1 MKRGQLDTLP
11 DNKDELREDSA
22 MRRSTTYGR
31 LIGMGLIALGTA
43 LAAPAFVAPA
53 WADDLLRVGNPAG
66 DDFHFSFANVGTEAG
81 IFKKNGITLQIT
93 SLAGGAKL
101 HQAMTAGSLDI
112 ALGAGTDFGLIVKGA
127 PEKGVGVLATKPS
140 NIVIQASAKS
150 GITTIAG
157 LKGKKVAVSSVGA
170 LTYWMAQKLSQ
181 HEGWGLDGMQL
192 VATGGGQA
200 NVAGFETGSLDA
212 AVTSLE
218 AALRVEQ
225 VGKGKI
231 LLSFGD
237 IVNPFIAHVIYATND
252 MIAQHPDTLRRFLKA
267 WYETVAWAK
276 EHKAETIKYSQ
287 PETMLSDDLAS
298 KVYDV
303 EMPTFSSDGR
313 FDPKGVA
320 AVMQAMLDLGTV
332 KEKPADSA
340 VFTEAFLPKK

>member
-1 MKRGQLDTLP
+1 MM
-11 DNKDELREDSA
+11 SV
-22 MRRSTTYGR
+22 R
-31 LIGMGLIALGTA
+31 LAILAGTVIAAAA
-43 LAAPAFVAPA
+43 LATPAFAEDMV
-53 WADDLLRVGNPAG
+53 RVGNPAG
-66 DDFHFSFANVGTEAG
+66 DDFHFSFANVGGEAG
-81 IFKKNGITLQIT
+81 IFKKNGLELQIT

-101 HQAMTAGSLDI
+101 HAAMTAGSLDI

-127 PEKGVGVLATKPS
+127 PERGVGALATKPS
-140 NIVIQASAKS
+140 NIVIQGNTKN
-150 GITTIAG
+150 GITTIQA

-181 HEGWGLDGMQL
+181 HEGWGLDGMEL

-237 IVNPFIAHVIYATND
+237 IVDPFIAHVIYATND
-252 MIAQHPDTLRRFLKA
+252 MIAQHPDTIRRFLKA
-267 WYETVAWAK
+267 WYETVAFAQT
-276 EHKAETIKYSQ
+276 HKAETIKYSQ
-287 PETMLSDDLAS
+287 QVTLLSDDLAS

-303 EMPTFSSDGR
+303 EMPTFSTDGR
-313 FDPKGVA
+313 FDPKAAA
-320 AVMQAMLDLGTV
+320 AVKQAMLDLGTV
-332 KEKPADSA
+332 KEKPEDKA
-340 VFTEAFLPKK
+340 VFTEEFLPKR

>member
-1 MKRGQLDTLP
+1 
-11 DNKDELREDSA
+11 
-22 MRRSTTYGR
+22 MRRSTVCGL
-31 LIGMGLIALGTA
+31 LITIGLIALSPA
-43 LAAPAFVAPA
+43 LVAPA
-53 WADDLLRVGNPAG
+53 YAEDLVRIGNPAA

-81 IFKKNGITLQIT
+81 IFKANGIGLQIT

-140 NIVIQASAKS
+140 NIVIQGNTKN
-150 GITTIAG
+150 GITKIAD

-181 HEGWGLDGMQL
+181 HEGWGLDGMQI

-225 VGKGKI
+225 AGKGRI

-237 IVNPFIAHVIYATND
+237 IVDPFIAHVIYATDD
-252 MIAQHPDTLRRFLKA
+252 MIAQHPDTVRRFLKA
-267 WYETVAWAK
+267 WYETVTWAQT
-276 EHKAETIKYSQ
+276 HKAETIKYSQ

-303 EMPTFSSDGR
+303 EMPTFSANGR
-313 FDPKGVA
+313 FAPQ
-320 AVMQAMLDLGTV
+320 AVEAVKQAMLDLGTV
-332 KEKPADSA
+332 KEKPDDKAI
-340 VFTEAFLPKK
+340 FTEEFLPGGH

>member
-1 MKRGQLDTLP
+1 
-11 DNKDELREDSA
+11 
-22 MRRSTTYGR
+22 MRACVA
-31 LIGMGLIALGTA
+31 IIAGTIIIAAAA
-43 LAAPAFVAPA
+43 LAAPAFAEDMV
-53 WADDLLRVGNPAG
+53 RVGNPAG
-66 DDFHFSFANVGTEAG
+66 DDFHFSFANVGSEAG
-81 IFKKNGITLQIT
+81 IFKKNGLELQIT

-101 HQAMTAGSLDI
+101 HAAMTAGSLDI

-127 PEKGVGVLATKPS
+127 PERGVGALATKPS
-140 NIVIQASAKS
+140 NIVIQGNTKN
-150 GITTIAG
+150 GITTIQA

-181 HEGWGLDGMQL
+181 HEGWGLDGMEL

-237 IVNPFIAHVIYATND
+237 IVDPFIAHVIYATND
-252 MIAQHPDTLRRFLKA
+252 MIAQHPDTIRRFLKA
-267 WYETVAWAK
+267 WYETVAFAQT
-276 EHKAETIKYSQ
+276 HKAETIKYSQ
-287 PETMLSDDLAS
+287 QVTLLSDDLAS

-303 EMPTFSSDGR
+303 EMPTFSTDGR
-313 FDPKGVA
+313 FDPKAVA
-320 AVMQAMLDLGTV
+320 AVKQAMLDLGTV
-332 KEKPADSA
+332 KEKPEDKA
-340 VFTEAFLPKK
+340 VFTEEFLPKR

>member
-1 MKRGQLDTLP
+1 M
-11 DNKDELREDSA
+11 
-22 MRRSTTYGR
+22 MRAPWAIFAGT
-31 LIGMGLIALGTA
+31 IVIATA
-43 LAAPAFVAPA
+43 LAAPAAVAE
-53 WADDLLRVGNPAG
+53 DLVRVGNPAG

-81 IFKKNGITLQIT
+81 IFKKNGVELQIVA
-93 SLAGGAKL
+93 LAGGAKL

-127 PEKGVGVLATKPS
+127 PERGVAALATKPS
-140 NIVIQASAKS
+140 NIVIQGNTKN
-150 GITTIAG
+150 GITKIAD

-192 VATGGGQA
+192 VGTGGGQA

-225 VGKGKI
+225 AGRGKI

-237 IVNPFIAHVIYATND
+237 IVDPFIAHVIYATND
-252 MIAQHPDTLRRFLKA
+252 MIAQHPDTIRRFLKA
-267 WYETVAWAK
+267 WFETVAYAQT
-276 EHKAETIKYSQ
+276 HKAETIKYSQ
-287 PETMLSDDLAS
+287 PETLLSDDLAS

-303 EMPTFSSDGR
+303 EMPTFSRDGH
-313 FDPKGVA
+313 FDPK
-320 AVMQAMLDLGTV
+320 AVEAVKQALLDLGTV
-332 KEKPADSA
+332 KEKPDDKA
-340 VFTEAFLPKK
+340 VFTEEFLPTK